1 MEGKTIGRTVRWAR
15 RRAGMTQQDLA
26 QATGLPQPTIARIE
40 RGTVTPRTATLV
52 TMLDAAG
59 LRLTVEPMSHP
70 VDREAIR
77 SQLAMTV
84 ARRTRDAL
92 GRAAEDSQTSP
103 IYILRR
109 LRRFGVPFVLVGELA
124 EAAHGSPGRIG
135 RTVEVCV
142 AATDAARERT
152 SLALADLGARANGGR
167 LKVQTETAAG
177 DGYDV
182 LIANAVPMH
191 VDSGILVRVAAIE
204 DLVRNRR
211 AAGTREDEEAKA
223 TLDAVMEEATTTPER

>member
-1 MEGKTIGRTVRWAR
+1 
-15 RRAGMTQQDLA
+15 MTQQDLA

-52 TMLDAAG
+52 TMLGATG
-59 LRLTVEPMSHP
+59 HRLTIEPMSHP

-77 SQLAMTV
+77 NRLAMTV
-84 ARRTRDAL
+84 PRRTREAL

-109 LRRFGVPFVLVGELA
+109 LRRFGVPFVLIGELA

-135 RTVEVCV
+135 GTIEVCV
-142 AATDAARERT
+142 ASTDVARERIG
-152 SLALADLGARANGGR
+152 LALDDLGERAKRGR
-167 LKVQTETAAG
+167 LHVQTETASG

-182 LIANAVPMH
+182 LVRNAVPLP
-191 VDSGILVRVAAIE
+191 VDSGIVVRVAAIE

-211 AAGTREDEEAKA
+211 AGRTREDVEMEAI
-223 TLDAVMEEATTTPER
+223 LGAVMEEAMTTPEH